1 MMGCF
6 GQPDAGG
13 EESTNTPPPLFS
25 PTLLTFIISQ
35 DYMNGFKCN
44 VTGSTSTVP
53 LATSKVARRCGADPA
68 NQKTQSVPANCTY
81 GAKTPF
87 YWFNNE
93 RNNVRY
99 ILVFLL
105 SNQN

>member
-1 MMGCF
+1 
-6 GQPDAGG
+6 
-13 EESTNTPPPLFS
+13 
-25 PTLLTFIISQ
+25 
-35 DYMNGFKCN
+35 MNGFKCN

-68 NQKTQSVPANCTY
+68 NQKMQSVPGNCTY

-93 RNNVRY
+93 RNNVRSCLFLSFKSKLTVCVLVDVRRI
-99 ILVFLL
+99 ILTASL
-105 SNQN
+105 